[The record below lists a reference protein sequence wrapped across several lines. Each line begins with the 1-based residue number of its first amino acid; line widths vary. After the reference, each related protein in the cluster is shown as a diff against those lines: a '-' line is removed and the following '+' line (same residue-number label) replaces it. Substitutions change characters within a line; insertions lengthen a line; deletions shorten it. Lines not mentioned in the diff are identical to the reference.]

1 MGTAGYLVGRMV
13 ELMVRLMVETLVL
26 LRVVKMALQWGKIVA
41 DKKVGKLVKY
51 LVEKLEI

>member
-1 MGTAGYLVGRMV
+1 VGTAGYLVGRMV